1 MLIKR
6 VALALKLLQHELQ
19 VRHYAAGIG
28 AQCIHLQV
36 NLTVH
41 ATLRWW

>member
-6 VALALKLLQHELQ
+6 VALALKLLQHALQ
-19 VRHYAAGIG
+19 VRHYAAGIS

-41 ATLRWW
+41 AALRWW